1 MKSLFFILITMFVL
15 VSCTK
20 NDVQPEQHCTLVQ
33 TIVLD
38 YQSNGEVSATSD
50 TEDCVWMTEEEISA
64 MNYKNQKPDW
74 RSPGIVQKAY
84 PNEDCS
90 CE

>member
-1 MKSLFFILITMFVL
+1 MFVL
-15 VSCTK
+15 ASCTK
-20 NDVQPEQHCTLVQ
+20 NEVQPKQHCTLVQ

-38 YQSNGEVSATSD
+38 YNNGEVSAISD
-50 TEDCVWMTEEEISA
+50 TENCVWMTQEEISI
-64 MNYKNQKPDW
+64 MNYKNQKPNW